1 MASPTPAYPPAAPL
15 DENWPST
22 ALLIGCLV
30 MTGLFLCAGPA
41 VSCCR
46 RLRAGNSIATV
57 LSSLPKAVLELKR
70 RTWSARKII
79 SGSMRKSDPV
89 RLQRSDVAWAER
101 SLRALRQNEDKL
113 VSMLA
118 ERRVAQHR
126 WAESVLAAVDAS
138 FAAGRLQTIRP
149 HVGARASAWTARRS
163 WCCAWRCRGFD
174 ARGSC

>member
-1 MASPTPAYPPAAPL
+1 MASPTPASPPAAPL

-30 MTGLFLCAGPA
+30 ITGLFLCAGPA
-41 VSCCR
+41 VSCR

-57 LSSLPKAVLELKR
+57 LSSLPKAVVELKR
-70 RTWSARKII
+70 RIWSARKRI
-79 SGSMRKSDPV
+79 SGSMRKSDLV
-89 RLQRSDVAWAER
+89 RLQQSDVAWAER

-126 WAESVLAAVDAS
+126 WAESVLAAEH
-138 FAAGRLQTIRP
+138 F
-149 HVGARASAWTARRS
+149 
-163 WCCAWRCRGFD
+163 
-174 ARGSC
+174 